1 MQYLAALM
9 RFRRNGGPSFTEE
22 TSEPCFTAA
31 PLEDG
36 VLATCLVLI
45 IRSWREKHTEA

>member
-1 MQYLAALM
+1 MQYLASLM

-22 TSEPCFTAA
+22 TGEPCFTAA
-31 PLEDG
+31 PLEDC

-45 IRSWREKHTEA
+45 IRSWREKHTET